1 MDQDY
6 FIFHKYIRQLDYDAP
21 SPEELF
27 LEEGAE
33 DSNLSNE
40 IKLSVE
46 LQKESGLFHV
56 DLQIRLNATMP
67 SGAIIFS
74 LNLVYRGLVAVNFS
88 MSEDKIRECLNI
100 RIPQE
105 LYESARLAV
114 EGITKV
120 SGFPPVKMEKISFKR
135 SSNSRLKKT

>member
-21 SPEELF
+21 TPEELF

-56 DLQIRLNATMP
+56 DLQIILNATMP
-67 SGAIIFS
+67 SGASVFS
-74 LNLVYRGLVAVNFS
+74 LNLVYRGIAAVNFS
-88 MSEDKIRECLNI
+88 MTDDKIRECLNI

-105 LYESARLAV
+105 LYSAARKVV
-114 EGITKV
+114 ENVTMV
-120 SGFPPVKMEKISFKR
+120 SGFSTVKMEMISFAKGT
-135 SSNSRLKKT
+135 NPTNN